1 MSRTSISVSPT
12 CFCFILGVGEGQC
25 EAEADAGFSGCE
37 QKEVGG
43 AASEKAASL
52 RCLGLLCQPHGGRGR
67 QKVSLQSAAA
77 AR

>member
-1 MSRTSISVSPT
+1 MSTSISLSPT

-25 EAEADAGFSGCE
+25 ETEADAGFSGCE

-52 RCLGLLCQPHGGRGR
+52 CCLALLCQPHGGRGR
-67 QKVSLQSAAA
+67 QKVTLRSAAA